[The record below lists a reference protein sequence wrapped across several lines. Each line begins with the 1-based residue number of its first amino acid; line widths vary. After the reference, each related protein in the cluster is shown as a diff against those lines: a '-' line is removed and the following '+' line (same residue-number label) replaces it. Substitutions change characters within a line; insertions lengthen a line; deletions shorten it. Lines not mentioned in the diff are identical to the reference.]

1 MAVEVL
7 KVVILVGMFLRRDA
21 RCSARFGL
29 APRRLPPLPPLP
41 SRISFA
47 LPPNCCDCWTRHST
61 SDQRQHQSSLS
72 SSTSPKMSKST
83 KSAKGG
89 KAPQR
94 SAIEDVV
101 AREYTIHLHKRV
113 RSV

>member
-1 MAVEVL
+1 
-7 KVVILVGMFLRRDA
+7 
-21 RCSARFGL
+21 
-29 APRRLPPLPPLP
+29 
-41 SRISFA
+41 
-47 LPPNCCDCWTRHST
+47 
-61 SDQRQHQSSLS
+61 
-72 SSTSPKMSKST
+72 MSKST

-89 KAPQR
+89 KTTQR